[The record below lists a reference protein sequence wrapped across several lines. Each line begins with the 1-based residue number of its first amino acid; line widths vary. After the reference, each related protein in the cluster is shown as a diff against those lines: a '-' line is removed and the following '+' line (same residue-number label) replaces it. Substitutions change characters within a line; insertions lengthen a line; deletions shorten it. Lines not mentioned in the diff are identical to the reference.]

1 MKDAGCRKTAG
12 IFLTRI
18 IVRLALTSM
27 TTRRRRNKK
36 RWRMPV
42 KKIVMALV
50 ALLSLAGTVQAQ
62 TVKDLLETLKVKW
75 NTPTEPFKMIGN
87 VYYVGTDGLASYL
100 ITSPQGHILVDTV
113 MPEATSQI
121 KANIEKLGFKISDIK
136 YLLNT
141 HAHIDH
147 TGGLAEMKQAS
158 GAQMVAGEADKPLL
172 EGGYY
177 PGAREE
183 TALNFPPVKV
193 DRTVREGDKVTVGDL
208 TLTARETPG
217 HSPGCT
223 SWEFSV
229 KDGDT
234 SRSVLIFCS
243 GTVALNR
250 LVGDPTYSGIV
261 TDYKKTFARAKDMK
275 VDVLLAPHPEMYR
288 MQDKRAM
295 LSDGAP
301 NPFVNPGE
309 FNAYAATLEKAF
321 EDALAKQT
329 ADAQEKKN

>member
-1 MKDAGCRKTAG
+1 MKK
-12 IFLTRI
+12 
-18 IVRLALTSM
+18 
-27 TTRRRRNKK
+27 
-36 RWRMPV
+36 
-42 KKIVMALV
+42 LV
-50 ALLSLAGTVQAQ
+50 VAFAALLPLAGAAQAQ
-62 TVKDLLETLKVKW
+62 TPKDFIAALKVKW

-100 ITSPQGHILVDTV
+100 ITSPQGHVLVDTA

-121 KANIEKLGFKISDIK
+121 KANIEKLGFKVTDIK
-136 YLLNT
+136 YLVNT

-158 GAQMVAGEADKPLL
+158 GAQLVAGAADKPLL

-177 PGAREE
+177 PGAQED
-183 TALNFPPVKV
+183 TALAFPPVKV
-193 DRTVREGDKVTVGDL
+193 DRTVREGDKVTVGDV

-229 KDGDT
+229 KDGDAT
-234 SRSVLIFCS
+234 RSALIFCS

-250 LVGDPTYSGIV
+250 LVTNPTYPGIV
-261 TDYKKTFARAKDMK
+261 TDYRTTFARAKDMK
-275 VDVLLAPHPEMYR
+275 VDVLLAPHPEMYK
-288 MQDKRAM
+288 MAEKRAK
-295 LSDGAP
+295 LAEGGP

-309 FNAYAATLEKAF
+309 FNAYAETLEKAF

-329 ADAQEKKN
+329 AAAQEKKG

>member
-1 MKDAGCRKTAG
+1 
-12 IFLTRI
+12 
-18 IVRLALTSM
+18 
-27 TTRRRRNKK
+27 
-36 RWRMPV
+36 V
-42 KKIVMALV
+42 KKIAIALI
-50 ALLSLAGTVQAQ
+50 ALLPLGGVAQAQ
-62 TVKDLLETLKVKW
+62 TVKDLLAALLVKW

-113 MPEATSQI
+113 MPESTSQI
-121 KANIEKLGFKISDIK
+121 KASIEKLGFKITDIK
-136 YLLNT
+136 YLVNT

-158 GAQMVAGEADKPLL
+158 GGQLVAGEADKPLL

-177 PGAREE
+177 PGAQQDE
-183 TALNFPPVKV
+183 ALKFPPVKV
-193 DRTVREGDKVTVGDL
+193 DRTVREGDKVTVGDV

-229 KDGDT
+229 KDGDAT
-234 SRSVLIFCS
+234 RTALIFCS

-250 LVGDPTYSGIV
+250 LVGNPTYSGIV
-261 TDYKKTFARAKDMK
+261 TDYKKTFARARDMK
-275 VDVLLAPHPEMYR
+275 VDVLLAPHPEMYK
-288 MQDKRAM
+288 MAEKRAK
-295 LSDGAP
+295 LAEGGP

-309 FNAYAATLEKAF
+309 FNAYAATLEKSF

-329 ADAQEKKN
+329 AAAQEKKG

>member
-1 MKDAGCRKTAG
+1 MKKLL
-12 IFLTRI
+12 I
-18 IVRLALTSM
+18 
-27 TTRRRRNKK
+27 
-36 RWRMPV
+36 
-42 KKIVMALV
+42 ALV
-50 ALLSLAGTVQAQ
+50 ALLTLAGTAQAQ
-62 TVKDLLETLKVKW
+62 TPKDLLAALLVKW
-75 NTPTEPFKMIGN
+75 NTPTEPFRMIGN

-113 MPEATSQI
+113 MPEVTSQI
-121 KANIEKLGFKISDIK
+121 KANIEKLGFKVADIK

-158 GAQMVAGEADKPLL
+158 GAQLVAGEADKPLL

-193 DRTVREGDKVTVGDL
+193 DRTVREGDTVTIADV

-229 KDGDT
+229 KDGDAT
-234 SRSVLIFCS
+234 RSALIFCS

-250 LVGDPTYSGIV
+250 LVTNPTYPGIV
-261 TDYKKTFARAKDMK
+261 TDYKKTFARAQDMK
-275 VDVLLAPHPEMYR
+275 PDVLLAPHPEMYK
-288 MQDKRAM
+288 MAEKRAK
-295 LSDGAP
+295 LAEGGP

-329 ADAQEKKN
+329 AAAQEKKG

>member
-1 MKDAGCRKTAG
+1 MKKLL
-12 IFLTRI
+12 I
-18 IVRLALTSM
+18 
-27 TTRRRRNKK
+27 
-36 RWRMPV
+36 
-42 KKIVMALV
+42 ALV
-50 ALLSLAGTVQAQ
+50 ALLTLAGTAQAQ
-62 TVKDLLETLKVKW
+62 TPKDLLAALLVKW
-75 NTPTEPFKMIGN
+75 NTPTEPFRMIGN

-113 MPEATSQI
+113 MPEVTSQI
-121 KANIEKLGFKISDIK
+121 KANIEKLGFKVADIK

-158 GAQMVAGEADKPLL
+158 GAQLVAGEADKPLL

-193 DRTVREGDKVTVGDL
+193 DRTVREGDTVTIADV

-229 KDGDT
+229 KDGDAT
-234 SRSVLIFCS
+234 RSALIFCS

-250 LVGDPTYSGIV
+250 LVTNPTYPGIV
-261 TDYKKTFARAKDMK
+261 TDYKKTFARAQDMK
-275 VDVLLAPHPEMYR
+275 PDVLLAPHPEMYK
-288 MQDKRAM
+288 MAEKRAK
-295 LSDGAP
+295 LAEGGP

-329 ADAQEKKN
+329 AAAREKKG

>member
-1 MKDAGCRKTAG
+1 
-12 IFLTRI
+12 
-18 IVRLALTSM
+18 
-27 TTRRRRNKK
+27 
-36 RWRMPV
+36 MPV
-42 KKIVMALV
+42 KKIAVALV
-50 ALLSLAGTVQAQ
+50 ALMSLTAAVEAQ
-62 TVKDLLETLKVKW
+62 TPKDLLAAMLVKW
-75 NTPTEPFKMIGN
+75 NKPTEPFKMIGN

-100 ITSPQGHILVDTV
+100 ITSSQGHVLVDTV
-113 MPEATSQI
+113 MPDATSQI
-121 KANIEKLGFKISDIK
+121 KANIEKLGFKVTDIK

-147 TGGLAEMKQAS
+147 TGGLAEMKAAS
-158 GAQMVAGEADKPLL
+158 GAQLVAGEADKPLL

-193 DRTVREGDKVTVGDL
+193 DRTVREGDKVTVGDV
-208 TLTARETPG
+208 TLIARETPG

-229 KDGDT
+229 KDGDAT
-234 SRSVLIFCS
+234 RSVLIFCS

-250 LVGDPTYSGIV
+250 LVTNPTHPGIV
-261 TDYKKTFARAKDMK
+261 TDYRKTFARAKDMK
-275 VDVLLAPHPEMYR
+275 VDVLLAPHPEMYK
-288 MQDKRAM
+288 MAEKRAR
-295 LSDGAP
+295 LAEGGP

-321 EDALAKQT
+321 DDALAKQT
-329 ADAQEKKN
+329 AAAQEKKG

>member
-1 MKDAGCRKTAG
+1 MKK
-12 IFLTRI
+12 
-18 IVRLALTSM
+18 
-27 TTRRRRNKK
+27 
-36 RWRMPV
+36 
-42 KKIVMALV
+42 LV
-50 ALLSLAGTVQAQ
+50 VAFAALLPLAGAAQAQ
-62 TVKDLLETLKVKW
+62 TPKDFIAALKVKW

-100 ITSPQGHILVDTV
+100 ITSPQGHVLVDTA

-121 KANIEKLGFKISDIK
+121 KANIEKLGFKVTDIK
-136 YLLNT
+136 YLVNT

-158 GAQMVAGEADKPLL
+158 GAQLVAGAADKPLL

-177 PGAREE
+177 PGAQED
-183 TALNFPPVKV
+183 TALAFPPVKV
-193 DRTVREGDKVTVGDL
+193 DRTVREGDKVTVGDV

-229 KDGDT
+229 KDGDAT
-234 SRSVLIFCS
+234 RSALIFCS

-250 LVGDPTYSGIV
+250 LITNPTYPGIV
-261 TDYKKTFARAKDMK
+261 TDYRTTFARAKDMK
-275 VDVLLAPHPEMYR
+275 VDVLLAPHPEMYK
-288 MQDKRAM
+288 MAEKRAK
-295 LSDGAP
+295 LAEGGP

-309 FNAYAATLEKAF
+309 FNAYAETLEKAF

-329 ADAQEKKN
+329 AAAQEKKG

>member
-1 MKDAGCRKTAG
+1 M
-12 IFLTRI
+12 
-18 IVRLALTSM
+18 
-27 TTRRRRNKK
+27 
-36 RWRMPV
+36 
-42 KKIVMALV
+42 KKIAVALV
-50 ALLSLAGTVQAQ
+50 ALMPLSAAAEAQ
-62 TVKDLLETLKVKW
+62 TPKDLIAALKVKW

-113 MPEATSQI
+113 MPESTAQI
-121 KANIEKLGFKISDIK
+121 KANIEKLGFKITDVK

-147 TGGLAEMKQAS
+147 TGGLAEMKQSS
-158 GAQMVAGEADKPLL
+158 GGQMVAGEADKSLL

-177 PGAREE
+177 PGAQDD
-183 TALNFPPVKV
+183 TALAFPPVKV
-193 DRTVREGDKVTVGDL
+193 DRTVREGDTVAVGDV

-223 SWEFSV
+223 SWAFSV
-229 KDGDT
+229 KDGDAT
-234 SRSVLIFCS
+234 RSVLIFCS

-250 LVGDPTYSGIV
+250 LVTNPTYSGIV
-261 TDYKKTFARAKDMK
+261 TDYRKTFARAKDIK
-275 VDVLLAPHPEMYR
+275 PDVLLAPHPEMYK
-288 MQDKRAM
+288 MAEKRAK
-295 LSDGAP
+295 LAEGGP
-301 NPFVNPGE
+301 NPFVSPGE

-329 ADAQEKKN
+329 AAAQEKKG

>member
-1 MKDAGCRKTAG
+1 MKKLVVVFVA
-12 IFLTRI
+12 
-18 IVRLALTSM
+18 
-27 TTRRRRNKK
+27 
-36 RWRMPV
+36 
-42 KKIVMALV
+42 ALV
-50 ALLSLAGTVQAQ
+50 ALLPLAGAAQAQ
-62 TVKDLLETLKVKW
+62 TPKDFIAALKIKW

-100 ITSPQGHILVDTV
+100 ITSPQGHVLVDTA

-121 KANIEKLGFKISDIK
+121 KANIEKLGFKVTDIK
-136 YLLNT
+136 YLVNT

-158 GAQMVAGEADKPLL
+158 GAQLVAGAADKPLL

-177 PGAREE
+177 PGAQED
-183 TALNFPPVKV
+183 TALAFPPVKV
-193 DRTVREGDKVTVGDL
+193 DRTVREGDKVTVGDV

-223 SWEFSV
+223 SWEFFV
-229 KDGDT
+229 KDGDAT
-234 SRSVLIFCS
+234 RSALIFCS

-250 LVGDPTYSGIV
+250 LVTNPTYPGIV
-261 TDYKKTFARAKDMK
+261 TDYRTTFARAKDMK

-288 MQDKRAM
+288 MQDKRA
-295 LSDGAP
+295 LISDGAP

-321 EDALAKQT
+321 EEGLAKQT
-329 ADAQEKKN
+329 AAAQEKKG

>member
-1 MKDAGCRKTAG
+1 
-12 IFLTRI
+12 
-18 IVRLALTSM
+18 
-27 TTRRRRNKK
+27 
-36 RWRMPV
+36 V
-42 KKIVMALV
+42 KKIAIALI
-50 ALLSLAGTVQAQ
+50 ALLPLGGVAQAQ
-62 TVKDLLETLKVKW
+62 TVKDLLAALLVKW

-113 MPEATSQI
+113 MPESTSQI
-121 KANIEKLGFKISDIK
+121 KASIEKLGFKITDIK
-136 YLLNT
+136 YLVNT

-158 GAQMVAGEADKPLL
+158 GGQLVAGEADKPLL

-177 PGAREE
+177 PGAESDA
-183 TALNFPPVKV
+183 ALKFPPVKV
-193 DRTVREGDKVTVGDL
+193 DRTVREGDKVTVGDV

-229 KDGDT
+229 KDGDAT
-234 SRSVLIFCS
+234 RTALIFCS

-250 LVGDPTYSGIV
+250 LVGNPTYSGIV
-261 TDYKKTFARAKDMK
+261 TDYKKTFARARDMK
-275 VDVLLAPHPEMYR
+275 VDVLLAPHPEMYK
-288 MQDKRAM
+288 MAEKRAK
-295 LSDGAP
+295 LAEGGP

-309 FNAYAATLEKAF
+309 FNAYAATLEKSF

-329 ADAQEKKN
+329 AAAQEKKG

>member
-1 MKDAGCRKTAG
+1 MKKLL
-12 IFLTRI
+12 I
-18 IVRLALTSM
+18 
-27 TTRRRRNKK
+27 
-36 RWRMPV
+36 
-42 KKIVMALV
+42 ALV
-50 ALLSLAGTVQAQ
+50 ALLTLAGTAQAQ
-62 TVKDLLETLKVKW
+62 TPKDLLAALLVKW
-75 NTPTEPFKMIGN
+75 NTPTEPFRMIGN

-121 KANIEKLGFKISDIK
+121 KANIEKLGFKVADIK

-158 GAQMVAGEADKPLL
+158 GAQLVAGEADKPLL

-193 DRTVREGDKVTVGDL
+193 DRTVREGDTVTIADV

-229 KDGDT
+229 KDGDAT
-234 SRSVLIFCS
+234 RSALIFCS

-250 LVGDPTYSGIV
+250 LVTNPTYPGIV
-261 TDYKKTFARAKDMK
+261 TDYKKTFARAQDMK
-275 VDVLLAPHPEMYR
+275 PDVLLAPHPEMYK
-288 MQDKRAM
+288 MQEKRAKIA
-295 LSDGAP
+295 DGAP

-329 ADAQEKKN
+329 AAAQEKKG

>member
-1 MKDAGCRKTAG
+1 M
-12 IFLTRI
+12 
-18 IVRLALTSM
+18 
-27 TTRRRRNKK
+27 
-36 RWRMPV
+36 
-42 KKIVMALV
+42 KKIVVALV
-50 ALLSLAGTVQAQ
+50 ALISLTAAAEAQ
-62 TVKDLLETLKVKW
+62 TPKDMLAALLVKW
-75 NTPTEPFKMIGN
+75 NKPTEPFKMIGN

-100 ITSPQGHILVDTV
+100 ITSPQGHILVDTA

-121 KANIEKLGFKISDIK
+121 KASIEKLGFKVTDVK

-147 TGGLAEMKQAS
+147 TGGLAEMKAAS
-158 GAQMVAGEADKPLL
+158 GAQLVAGEADKPLL

-183 TALNFPPVKV
+183 TVLNFPPVKV
-193 DRTVREGDKVTVGDL
+193 DRTVREGDTVTVGDV

-223 SWEFSV
+223 SWAFSV
-229 KDGDT
+229 KDGDAT
-234 SRSVLIFCS
+234 RSVLIFCS

-250 LVGDPTYSGIV
+250 LVTNPTYSGIV
-261 TDYKKTFARAKDMK
+261 ADYRKTFARAKEMK

-295 LSDGAP
+295 ISDGAP

-321 EDALAKQT
+321 EEGLAKQT
-329 ADAQEKKN
+329 AAAQEKKG

>member
-1 MKDAGCRKTAG
+1 MKKLL
-12 IFLTRI
+12 I
-18 IVRLALTSM
+18 
-27 TTRRRRNKK
+27 
-36 RWRMPV
+36 
-42 KKIVMALV
+42 ALV
-50 ALLSLAGTVQAQ
+50 ALLTLAGTAQAQ
-62 TVKDLLETLKVKW
+62 TPKDLLAALLVKW
-75 NTPTEPFKMIGN
+75 NTPTEPFRMIGN

-121 KANIEKLGFKISDIK
+121 KANIEKLGFKVADIK

-158 GAQMVAGEADKPLL
+158 GAQLVAGEADKPLL

-177 PGAREE
+177 PGARKE

-193 DRTVREGDKVTVGDL
+193 DRTVREGDTVTIADV

-229 KDGDT
+229 KDGDAT
-234 SRSVLIFCS
+234 RSALIFCS

-250 LVGDPTYSGIV
+250 LVTNPTYPGIV
-261 TDYKKTFARAKDMK
+261 TDYKKTFARAQDMK
-275 VDVLLAPHPEMYR
+275 PDVLLAPHPEMYK
-288 MQDKRAM
+288 MAEKRAK
-295 LSDGAP
+295 LAEGGP

-329 ADAQEKKN
+329 AAAREKKG

>member
-1 MKDAGCRKTAG
+1 MRAEMKKLVIALFALFPIAGA
-12 IFLTRI
+12 
-18 IVRLALTSM
+18 A
-27 TTRRRRNKK
+27 
-36 RWRMPV
+36 
-42 KKIVMALV
+42 
-50 ALLSLAGTVQAQ
+50 QAQ
-62 TVKDLLETLKVKW
+62 TLKDLMAAVTVAW
-75 NTPTEPFKMIGN
+75 NKPTEPFKMIGN

-100 ITSPQGHILVDTV
+100 ITSAQGHILVDTV

-121 KANIEKLGFKISDIK
+121 KANIEKLGFKVTDIK
-136 YLLNT
+136 YLVNT

-158 GAQMVAGEADKPLL
+158 GAQLVAGEADKPLL

-193 DRTVREGDKVTVGDL
+193 DRTVREGDKVTVGDV

-229 KDGDT
+229 KDGDAT
-234 SRSVLIFCS
+234 RSALIFCS

-250 LVGDPTYSGIV
+250 LVTNPTYPGIV
-261 TDYKKTFARAKDMK
+261 TDYKKTFARAQDMK
-275 VDVLLAPHPEMYR
+275 PDVLLAPHPEMYK
-288 MQDKRAM
+288 MAEKRAK
-295 LSDGAP
+295 LAEGGP

-329 ADAQEKKN
+329 AAAQ

>member
-1 MKDAGCRKTAG
+1 
-12 IFLTRI
+12 
-18 IVRLALTSM
+18 
-27 TTRRRRNKK
+27 
-36 RWRMPV
+36 MPV
-42 KKIVMALV
+42 KKIAVALV
-50 ALLSLAGTVQAQ
+50 ALMSLTAAVEAQ
-62 TVKDLLETLKVKW
+62 TPKDLLAAMLAKW
-75 NTPTEPFKMIGN
+75 NKPTEPFKMIGN

-121 KANIEKLGFKISDIK
+121 KANIEKLGFKVTDIK
-136 YLLNT
+136 FLLNT

-158 GAQMVAGEADKPLL
+158 SAQLVAGEADQPLL

-193 DRTVREGDKVTVGDL
+193 DRTVREGDKVTVGDV

-229 KDGDT
+229 KDGDAT
-234 SRSVLIFCS
+234 RSVLIFCS

-250 LVGDPTYSGIV
+250 LVTNPTYPGIV
-261 TDYKKTFARAKDMK
+261 TDYRQTFARAKDMK

-295 LSDGAP
+295 ISDGAP

-329 ADAQEKKN
+329 AAAQEKKG

>member
-1 MKDAGCRKTAG
+1 MRKFT
-12 IFLTRI
+12 
-18 IVRLALTSM
+18 V
-27 TTRRRRNKK
+27 
-36 RWRMPV
+36 
-42 KKIVMALV
+42 ALV
-50 ALLSLAGTVQAQ
+50 ALMSLTAAAQAQ
-62 TVKDLLETLKVKW
+62 TPKDLLAALLVKW
-75 NTPTEPFKMIGN
+75 NKPTEPFKMIGN

-121 KANIEKLGFKISDIK
+121 KANIEKLGFKVTDIK

-147 TGGLAEMKQAS
+147 TGGLAEMKAAS

-193 DRTVREGDKVTVGDL
+193 DRTVREGDKVTVGDV
-208 TLTARETPG
+208 TLIARETPG

-229 KDGDT
+229 KDGDAT
-234 SRSVLIFCS
+234 RSALIFCS

-250 LVGDPTYSGIV
+250 LVTNPTHPGIV
-261 TDYKKTFARAKDMK
+261 TDYRKTFARAKDMK

-321 EDALAKQT
+321 DDALAKQT
-329 ADAQEKKN
+329 AAAQEKKG

>member
-1 MKDAGCRKTAG
+1 MRKIT
-12 IFLTRI
+12 
-18 IVRLALTSM
+18 V
-27 TTRRRRNKK
+27 
-36 RWRMPV
+36 
-42 KKIVMALV
+42 ALV
-50 ALLSLAGTVQAQ
+50 ALMSLTAAAQAQ
-62 TVKDLLETLKVKW
+62 TPKDLLAALLVKW
-75 NTPTEPFKMIGN
+75 TKPTEPFKMIGN

-121 KANIEKLGFKISDIK
+121 KANIEKLGFKVTDIK

-147 TGGLAEMKQAS
+147 TGGLAEMKAAS
-158 GAQMVAGEADKPLL
+158 GAQLVAGEADKPLL

-193 DRTVREGDKVTVGDL
+193 DRTVREGDKVTVGDV
-208 TLTARETPG
+208 TLIARETPG

-229 KDGDT
+229 KDGDAT
-234 SRSVLIFCS
+234 RSALIFCS

-250 LVGDPTYSGIV
+250 LVTNPTHPGIV
-261 TDYKKTFARAKDMK
+261 TDYRKTFARAKDMK

-321 EDALAKQT
+321 DDALAKQT
-329 ADAQEKKN
+329 AAAQEKKG

>member
-1 MKDAGCRKTAG
+1 
-12 IFLTRI
+12 
-18 IVRLALTSM
+18 
-27 TTRRRRNKK
+27 
-36 RWRMPV
+36 V
-42 KKIVMALV
+42 KKIVVALV
-50 ALLSLAGTVQAQ
+50 ALMSLTAAVEAQ

-75 NTPTEPFKMIGN
+75 NTPAEPFKKIGN

-121 KANIEKLGFKISDIK
+121 KASIEKLGFKVTDIK
-136 YLLNT
+136 YLVNT

-158 GAQMVAGEADKPLL
+158 GAQMIAGEADKPVL

-177 PGAREE
+177 PGAQEE
-183 TALNFPPVKV
+183 TALAFPPVKV
-193 DRTVREGDKVTVGDL
+193 DRTVREGDTVSVGDV

-223 SWEFSV
+223 SWEFVV
-229 KDGDT
+229 KDGDAT
-234 SRSVLIFCS
+234 RSVLIFCS

-250 LVGDPTYSGIV
+250 LVANPTYSGIV
-261 TDYKKTFARAKDMK
+261 TDYRKTFARARDMK

-288 MQDKRAM
+288 MQDKRA
-295 LSDGAP
+295 LISDGAP

-329 ADAQEKKN
+329 ADAQEKKG